1 MLQWNSSTCLIQNI
15 KSKCNMMDRKLINQT
30 YTYLHSMTF
39 ILLLRL
45 DIALLLIS
53 IFFLSKLLLSNIT

>member
-1 MLQWNSSTCLIQNI
+1 
-15 KSKCNMMDRKLINQT
+15 MMDRMLIDQT

-53 IFFLSKLLLSNIT
+53 NIF